1 MKPLGPYSASTPI
14 LNHLTHSKMSSFAV
28 KQEINTLESKL
39 NYLSDEELKEEKVT
53 ERLAVLYAQRQA
65 ETDAIQAK
73 KAAEAKAAAAVVE
86 KVAKKARN
94 GKAVAEPAL
103 SAAPAGRDLKCRDCP
118 KSFFFS
124 DSEAAYYSKW
134 EMVEPTRCAEC
145 RQVNKAAKEQ
155 KLQAAAAAAESQAQK
170 IQCRD
175 CHKPFL
181 FMLGEQKHF
190 AAHGYA
196 DPVRCSPCRDA
207 KKTRAQLVTVPIN
220 CERCKKDFDFTVADQ
235 LYYKQNKWTPPLR
248 CKACRPIHKAEWA
261 AAQAAEKAAEP
272 SLADELIKAA
282 KTMVNGDGTF
292 KGE

>member
-1 MKPLGPYSASTPI
+1 MP
-14 LNHLTHSKMSSFAV
+14 SFAV
-28 KQEINTLESKL
+28 MQEIATLEENLQSRH
-39 NYLSDEELKEEKVT
+39 DENMAS
-53 ERLAVLYAQRQA
+53 RLQVLYAQRQA
-65 ETDAIQAK
+65 ETDVIQAK
-73 KAAEAKAAAAVVE
+73 KDAEARAAAAE
-86 KVAKKARN
+86 LAKLAKKSRN
-94 GKAVAEPAL
+94 GAPVPEPVQQ
-103 SAAPAGRDLKCRDCP
+103 APQGRDLKCRDCP

-124 DSEAAYYSKW
+124 DSEAAYYAKW

-145 RQVNKAAKEQ
+145 RVANKAVKEQ
-155 KLQAAAAAAESQAQK
+155 KRQAAVAAAEAQAQK
-170 IQCRD
+170 IQCHD
-175 CHKPFL
+175 CHRPFL
-181 FMLGEQKHF
+181 FTLGEQKHF

-207 KKTRAQLVTVPIN
+207 KKARAQLVTVPIN

>member
-1 MKPLGPYSASTPI
+1 MP
-14 LNHLTHSKMSSFAV
+14 SFAL
-28 KQEINTLESKL
+28 KQEIDALESKL
-39 NYLSDEELKEEKVT
+39 NYLCDEELKEEKVK
-53 ERLAVLYAQRQA
+53 ERLSILYAQRQA
-65 ETDAIQAK
+65 ENDAIQSK
-73 KAAEAKAAAAVVE
+73 KAAEAKAAAAAME
-86 KVAKKARN
+86 KVAKKARK
-94 GKAVAEPAL
+94 GAPVPEPQQQ
-103 SAAPAGRDLKCRDCP
+103 APQGRDLKCRDCP

-124 DSEAAYYSKW
+124 DGEAAYYSKW
-134 EMVEPTRCAEC
+134 EMVEPTRCADC
-145 RQVNKAAKEQ
+145 RIANKAVKEQ
-155 KLQAAAAAAESQAQK
+155 KIQAAAAAAESQAQK

-181 FMLGEQKHF
+181 FMLSEQKHF

-207 KKTRAQLVTVPIN
+207 KKTRAQLAMVPIN

-248 CKACRPIHKAEWA
+248 CKTCRPIHKAEWA
-261 AAQAAEKAAEP
+261 AAQAAEKASAQAAEP